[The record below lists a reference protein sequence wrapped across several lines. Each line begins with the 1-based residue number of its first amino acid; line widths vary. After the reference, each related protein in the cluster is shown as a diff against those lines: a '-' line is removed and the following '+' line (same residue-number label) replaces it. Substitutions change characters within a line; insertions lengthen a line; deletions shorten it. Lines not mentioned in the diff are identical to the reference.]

1 MEDSPMSDDPVP
13 SRRRPTARRALV
25 VAAAAVLAVLPAALA
40 APLPE
45 EPTATLADAW
55 PGVAFARPMGI
66 SHAPGGD
73 TLYVFEQAGKIL
85 KIDKW
90 RGQGPVSPPQPF
102 LDLTGAA
109 FARFQGGVLGL
120 AFHPDH
126 ATNGR
131 FFVCYLAETRADPPF
146 QIVVSEFASKDGVAD
161 PRSQRAVLQIPKS
174 RPNHNA
180 GCLAFGPDGM
190 LYVSTGDNQVPEEA
204 VTLTS
209 QNPNSLLGKI
219 LRIDVNRTDPGL
231 AYAIPADN
239 PWAGAQQGVR
249 REIWAYGF
257 RNPWRFSFDAEG
269 RLWTAEPGT
278 TGVDCREWVTLV
290 QRGENHGWPFFEGTK
305 PHLPVPA
312 NLRGAKFV
320 QPVFEYARA
329 ADENTTAGVGGFV
342 YRGDRVKPLQGQYVF
357 GDNGRGEVYVISV
370 AGGRGSGHRRIGAVK
385 GLSSIGQ
392 DGQGELYFASLE
404 EGRVYTMVPR

>member
-1 MEDSPMSDDPVP
+1 
-13 SRRRPTARRALV
+13 
-25 VAAAAVLAVLPAALA
+25 
-40 APLPE
+40 
-45 EPTATLADAW
+45 
-55 PGVAFARPMGI
+55 
-66 SHAPGGD
+66 
-73 TLYVFEQAGKIL
+73 
-85 KIDKW
+85 
-90 RGQGPVSPPQPF
+90 
-102 LDLTGAA
+102 
-109 FARFQGGVLGL
+109 
-120 AFHPDH
+120 
-126 ATNGR
+126 
-131 FFVCYLAETRADPPF
+131 
-146 QIVVSEFASKDGVAD
+146 
-161 PRSQRAVLQIPKS
+161 
-174 RPNHNA
+174 
-180 GCLAFGPDGM
+180 M